1 MISFNCIGNMTNTF
15 NVLEAVTWGIDDK
28 IMTRDP
34 FLKFA
39 TFNGDRFVGG
49 LVKNEQLSMSRGYK
63 IFYSGAPGAVLE
75 QTGLPQLP
83 VENVVLNKGW
93 NWIGHAPLDTVDV
106 RDIEAIPFIAGG
118 QFNTDDQIK
127 TRAGSDVKLTT
138 HDGGSGFSVWQGN
151 IPQLTPGIG
160 YEVKVAEALSF
171 CYGTFCSVRA

>member
-1 MISFNCIGNMTNTF
+1 MISFNCIGNMSNTF
-15 NVLEAVTWGIDDK
+15 EVLETATWKIDDK
-28 IMTRDP
+28 VMTRDP
-34 FLKFA
+34 FLKFT
-39 TFNGDRFVGG
+39 TFNGDKFVGG
-49 LVKNEQLSMSRGYK
+49 LRISDQLLPSLGYK
-63 IFYSGAPGAVLE
+63 VFYSGEPATLI
-75 QTGLPQLP
+75 QTGLPQSP
-83 VENVVLNKGW
+83 VEDVVLRAGW

-160 YEVKVAEALSF
+160 YEVKVAKTLSF
-171 CYGTFCSVRA
+171 CYGTSCSL

>member
-1 MISFNCIGNMTNTF
+1 MISFNCVGGLSNTF
-15 NVLEAVTWGIDDK
+15 KVLESAPWKTDDK

-39 TFNGDRFVGG
+39 TYVGDKFVGG
-49 LVKNEQLSMSRGYK
+49 LINYDQLLPSLGYK
-63 IFYSGAPGAVLE
+63 ILYTGEPANLT

-83 VENVVLNKGW
+83 VEDVMLRAGW